1 MGFKRIKYTW
11 IMFNL
16 PPLIAIFSKSK
27 SLSQSTVA
35 DELPFMNPW
44 PKKPLC
50 FRQLQ
55 QAAMHTGLCQ
65 DISGN

>member
-1 MGFKRIKYTW
+1 M
-11 IMFNL
+11 
-16 PPLIAIFSKSK
+16 IAIFSKAK

-35 DELPFMNPW
+35 VELPFMNPW

-50 FRQLQ
+50 FIQLK